1 MQKSTGKVA
10 GILLACLLSFFIPNT
25 IIDTLG
31 DASIDNNLGNGIQLI
46 ENNDVEI
53 TTFGFNLFDMEQK
66 KTPKKSAISV
76 YFEEEDLMLL
86 KAISK
91 LKNTTVNKTVAK
103 ALEDTIKITKANL
116 PAGFDVAK
124 MAKKYD
130 LKNKDKGNKSG
141 SNKDN
146 HEE

>member
-1 MQKSTGKVA
+1 MSIEKFKNEADEMQIPKKNFKNKVDK
-10 GILLACLLSFFIPNT
+10 IVEES
-25 IIDTLG
+25 
-31 DASIDNNLGNGIQLI
+31 I